1 MARRHFL
8 VAYDISDDKRRSRV
22 FDALMDVGDHVQY
35 SIFLCDLN
43 PMERV
48 ALRAHLA
55 GLIDAAQDQIIILDL
70 GDAEESLTGSLEC
83 IGRRYAPPVRVQVV

>member
-1 MARRHFL
+1 MARRHYL

-43 PMERV
+43 PVERV
-48 ALRAHLA
+48 SLRACLA
-55 GLIDAAQDQIIILDL
+55 GLIDGAEDQIIILDL
-70 GDAEESLTGSLEC
+70 GDAEESLPGSLEC
-83 IGRRYAPPVRVQVV
+83 IGRRYVPPVRVQVV

>member
-22 FDALMDVGDHVQY
+22 FEALMDVGDHVQY

-43 PMERV
+43 PVERV
-48 ALRAHLA
+48 ALRTRLA
-55 GLIDAAQDQIIILDL
+55 GLINGAEDQIIMLDL
-70 GDAEESLTGSLEC
+70 GEAQEPLTGSLEC
-83 IGRRYAPPVRVQVV
+83 IGRRYVPPARLQVV

>member
-22 FDALMDVGDHVQY
+22 FNALMDVGDHVQY
-35 SIFLCDLN
+35 SIFLCDLS

-55 GLIDAAQDQIIILDL
+55 GLINNAEDQIIILDL
-70 GDAEESLTGSLEC
+70 GEAEESLAGSLEC
-83 IGRRYAPPVRVQVV
+83 IGRRYVPPVRVQVV